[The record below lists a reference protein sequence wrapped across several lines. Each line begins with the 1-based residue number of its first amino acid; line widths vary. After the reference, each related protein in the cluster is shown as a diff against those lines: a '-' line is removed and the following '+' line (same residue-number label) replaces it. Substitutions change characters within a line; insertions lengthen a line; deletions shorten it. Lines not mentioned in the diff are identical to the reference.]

1 MQESELWKEELYRAL
16 TGGRY
21 KERGSIAVP
30 QTTQLTKIRSPV
42 TDWALLIFSN
52 KPTGQPN
59 FNILVKF
66 LNRSSRKRLAR
77 ARNMKDISNRP
88 SPFEGKTFDQ
98 RLSDLN
104 ALNGVKQNSI
114 REHSNIHSLRNERSL
129 ETFFFWAVVV
139 TQQVQN
145 DPWPIGNR
153 WQDIQCFKYK
163 GWRHCRASQ
172 RRPVLT

>member
-1 MQESELWKEELYRAL
+1 MSACIQIQIQESELWKELYRAL

-66 LNRSSRKRLAR
+66 LNRSSRKRLAQ

-129 ETFFFWAVVV
+129 ETVFFQSSCCYTTGSEWPV
-139 TQQVQN
+139 TYRE
-145 DPWPIGNR
+145 WMT
-153 WQDIQCFKYK
+153 
-163 GWRHCRASQ
+163 RHT
-172 RRPVLT
+172 VL

>member
-1 MQESELWKEELYRAL
+1 MSACIHTQIQQYNKSELWKEELYRAL
-16 TGGRY
+16 TGGPY

-66 LNRSSRKRLAR
+66 LNRSSRKRLAQ
-77 ARNMKDISNRP
+77 AKNMKDISNRP
-88 SPFEGKTFDQ
+88 SPFERKTFDQ

-129 ETFFFWAVVV
+129 ETVFFQSSCCYTEWPV
-139 TQQVQN
+139 TYREQMTRHTVLQVQ
-145 DPWPIGNR
+145 R
-153 WQDIQCFKYK
+153 LE
-163 GWRHCRASQ
+163 A
-172 RRPVLT
+172 L